1 MEKGRKKLEKEIDA
15 LKLTVQREI
24 ENILGAK
31 EAAVLLHNLSL
42 KYDTEIAR
50 KNADLQ
56 IADEV
61 TLKKMLKEK
70 VYKEIQ
76 GFRTYPQE
84 YTELD
89 KVIPDDIKNVIVQIK
104 QKLS

>member
-1 MEKGRKKLEKEIDA
+1 M
-15 LKLTVQREI
+15 
-24 ENILGAK
+24 GAK
-31 EAAVLLHNLSL
+31 EVAVLLHNLSL
-42 KYDTEIAR
+42 KYEAEIAR
-50 KNADLQ
+50 QNTAFQ

-70 VYKEIQ
+70 LYKEIQ
-76 GFRTYPQE
+76 GFRTYPSE

-89 KVIPDDIKNVIVQIK
+89 KVIPDDINNVIVQIK